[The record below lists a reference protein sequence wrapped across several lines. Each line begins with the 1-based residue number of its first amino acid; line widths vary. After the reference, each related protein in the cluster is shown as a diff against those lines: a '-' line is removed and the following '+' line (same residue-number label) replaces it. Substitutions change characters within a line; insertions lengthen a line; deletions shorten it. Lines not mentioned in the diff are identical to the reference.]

1 MSNDLIGVIINIA
14 VGIGILVLI
23 WLIQFIIGA
32 ILSRSKK
39 LPKDAKNGIM
49 YFLKI
54 ISGFIILFVG
64 LSYFGVLDESS
75 TLSFTTIFSTAIGF
89 SSAIAIGN
97 LVAGFYLIIS
107 RPYRVGDYVQ
117 IGDVEGYVTEIGLN
131 YTKVRDATKNV
142 SVRIPNKVTMNETLF
157 IYKLSA
163 EDKKGN
169 LSAEYIKEK
178 LKNLTNEQ
186 DVREKYLL
194 PFEYDVTATDKL
206 LDVLKSICEKWTE
219 KFGYEPKF
227 VVSKFDAFSI
237 KGRFVIT
244 ADEMDTIQSQLDKF
258 LDDIWSACYNEI
270 DMVQKGGK

>member
-23 WLIQFIIGA
+23 WLIQVIIGA

-142 SVRIPNKVTMNETLF
+142 SVRIPNKATMNETLF
-157 IYKLSA
+157 IYKLSP
-163 EDKKGN
+163 EEKEGN
-169 LSAEYIKEK
+169 LNAKYIKEK
-178 LKNLTNEQ
+178 LKNLK
-186 DVREKYLL
+186 DGRDIKEKYLL
-194 PFEYDVTATDKL
+194 PFEYDVTASGKL
-206 LDVLKSICEKWTE
+206 LDVLKGVCERWTE
-219 KFGYEPKF
+219 KFGYKPTF

-244 ADEMDTIQSQLDKF
+244 ADNMDTIQSQLDKF

-270 DMVQKGGK
+270 DIVKKGGN